1 MITILRRE
9 FKAYFSS
16 PIGYI
21 ILAAFWALAG
31 VYFYISVIYTATAEM
46 RPVFKA
52 IGNIS
57 IFLIPLM
64 TMRMFS
70 EDKRQRTEQAL
81 LTAPLSLW
89 ELVLGKFRSGVC
101 VYAINVSIVLVYGLT
116 VSAFA
121 PVEWPV
127 IIGLF
132 LGTMMYGSTMIA
144 IGMFISSLTES
155 QAFAC
160 GVGIAALVANY
171 YLVSLAQTIS
181 ENKWGAL
188 IAFIVIAIAVAGVV
202 YYMTKNSDIAFGV
215 GIVLVAA
222 IGVAFWINNDIFKG
236 LLPKV
241 MREVSLFTR
250 FTTFVNGV
258 FDLTAIIFY
267 LSVVAFFLFLTVQS
281 LEKRRYN

>member
-70 EDKRQRTEQAL
+70 EDKKQRTEQLL

-89 ELVLGKFRSGVC
+89 ELVLGKFLSGVC
-101 VYAINVSIVLVYGLT
+101 IYAINVSVVLVFGLT

-132 LGTMMYGSTMIA
+132 PGTMMYGSTIIA
-144 IGMFISSLTES
+144 IGMFISSLTEN
-155 QAFAC
+155 Q
-160 GVGIAALVANY
+160 I
-171 YLVSLAQTIS
+171 
-181 ENKWGAL
+181 
-188 IAFIVIAIAVAGVV
+188 
-202 YYMTKNSDIAFGV
+202 
-215 GIVLVAA
+215 VAA
-222 IGVAFWINNDIFKG
+222 IGTFAVLMAAG
-236 LLPKV
+236 LVDTLAQMVGSGFVQNFLYAISFTQRFYDFSLGVV
-241 MREVSLFTR
+241 MLK
-250 FTTFVNGV
+250 
-258 FDLTAIIFY
+258 D
-267 LSVVAFFLFLTVQS
+267 VVFFLSIQFLFCYFTVRVF
-281 LEKRRYN
+281 ERRRYE